1 MLTLAWNDGARM
13 GKSQPAAIP
22 ALTKKN
28 LHNLHMLAR
37 APVAS
42 GELNKSLQKM
52 LLSYEIMLAQSCKA
66 AMKDVLK
73 FGALDN
79 LGSPSKGCDPST
91 TQDELH
97 FSPWHR
103 SGTKV

>member
-1 MLTLAWNDGARM
+1 MLTLAWNDGART

-22 ALTKKN
+22 ALTKN
-28 LHNLHMLAR
+28 LHNLHMPAR

-52 LLSYEIMLAQSCKA
+52 LLSYEIVFAQSCKA

-73 FGALDN
+73 FGALDSP
-79 LGSPSKGCDPST
+79 GSPSKGCDPST
-91 TQDELH
+91 TQDGLH
-97 FSPWHR
+97 FSPWHL
-103 SGTKV
+103 TFWD